1 MGSPGYEPKRDAANG
16 TRAMPHEEENVQPH
30 ERAVH
35 AQDEMEY
42 LVVGEPVNSQ
52 DDETDEECRETR
64 PQCDQV
70 IRQTPRAERRG
81 RAEFKDE
88 DRHRDGEDPVDQG
101 LETVLRQSV
110 DVRAHWSVTP
120 GRRFRSTP
128 GPTSADGIPRMGQ
141 KAIAETAAHLPNE
154 RSSPP

>member
-1 MGSPGYEPKRDAANG
+1 MKLMKNVAKRDHSA
-16 TRAMPHEEENVQPH
+16 TRSPAKPP
-30 ERAVH
+30 
-35 AQDEMEY
+35 
-42 LVVGEPVNSQ
+42 L
-52 DDETDEECRETR
+52 
-64 PQCDQV
+64 
-70 IRQTPRAERRG
+70 AERRG
-81 RAEFKDE
+81 RAEFQDE
-88 DRHRDGEDPVDQG
+88 DRHRDREDPVDQG

-141 KAIAETAAHLPNE
+141 KGIAGTGVHLPNE